1 MARDYGSKD
10 PETFDFPKGE
20 DRLVKRFLAA
30 LTGMTVCVLL
40 FASLCFAEDPKVV
53 AVEVQGN
60 QEVVSPYVLG
70 AAKTKAGEILDRD
83 QLQKDIEAIY
93 NLGFFAMA
101 DATVEPEGEGV
112 KVVFKVQENPKVKE
126 VRFTGNSVYKEED
139 LQKLLFTAPGTVFNR
154 VFFRNDLQRI
164 KEKYQKDGYVMAR
177 VEDVSVENGIVT
189 VKIVE
194 PRIGDIFIQGNK
206 RTKTYVIER
215 ELKAKKGD
223 LFNANVL
230 RHSLNKIQ
238 GMGFLEDVNV
248 GFEPNDDPN
257 LINLVLTVTE
267 GKTGSVS
274 FNLGYGSS
282 SGWQGGLAYQE
293 SNLNGR
299 GQKLTVGFDTGDREQ
314 YYFSVADPYMDEHTY
329 AWKFGAYKRAWE
341 DINRY
346 YEGDRYGRYNQD
358 KQGIYLGAGKKFRHD
373 SKLSWYVNLDWKEV
387 EIFNFRDLDDNPIE
401 PNQTDPQWE
410 PWWNLLD
417 SNGKIFTVT
426 GTLTRDNRDP
436 YLSYPKGDLETLN
449 VERAFELLGGEREY
463 TKYWLEGRY
472 YLPLN
477 LDNLPFDLPVGDPD
491 NPPLFAARMR
501 VGFSSGE
508 IPYSERYFVGGSNTL
523 RGYDDDEFDGHEM
536 FLTNLELRIP
546 MEKAFSLVVFYDMGM
561 AWNKNDLEMNS
572 FNFGDLKDA
581 YGFGV
586 RVRTPMG
593 NLRLDVANGDDET
606 FTHFGFGEMF

>member
-1 MARDYGSKD
+1 MKRYLAVMTG
-10 PETFDFPKGE
+10 
-20 DRLVKRFLAA
+20 LVLMLFL
-30 LTGMTVCVLL
+30 LVSP
-40 FASLCFAEDPKVV
+40 SLAEDPKVV

-60 QEVVSPYVLG
+60 QDVVSAYILG
-70 AAKTKAGEILDRD
+70 AAKTRAGELLDRE
-83 QLQKDIEAIY
+83 QVQKDIEAIY
-93 NLGFFAMA
+93 NLGFFAVA
-101 DATVEPEGEGV
+101 DATIEPEGDGV

-139 LQKLLFTAPGTVFNR
+139 LQKLLFTTPGTVFNR

-164 KEKYQKDGYVMAR
+164 REKYQKDGYVMAR

-194 PRIGDIFIQGNK
+194 PRIGEIFIQGNK

-215 ELKAKKGD
+215 ELKVKKGD

-230 RHSLNKIQ
+230 RHSLNRIQ

-248 GFEPNDDPN
+248 GFEPNEDPN
-257 LINLVLTVTE
+257 LINLVLTLTE
-267 GKTGSVS
+267 GKSGSIS

-314 YYFSVADPYMDEHTY
+314 YYVSVSDPYMDEHTY
-329 AWKFGAYKRAWE
+329 AWKFGAYKREWE

-346 YEGDRYGRYNQD
+346 YEGERYGKYNQD
-358 KQGIYLGAGKKFRHD
+358 KEGVYIGAGKKFRHD
-373 SKLSWYVNLDWKEV
+373 PRMSWFLNLDWKDV
-387 EIFNFRDLDDNPIE
+387 TLYDFRDLEGNPID
-401 PNQTDPQWE
+401 PNPSDPDWDA
-410 PWWNLLD
+410 WKNLLD

-426 GTLTRDNRDP
+426 ATVTRDNRDP
-436 YLSYPKGDLETLN
+436 YLSYPKGDIETLN
-449 VERAFELLGGEREY
+449 VEKALELFGGERDY

-472 YLPLN
+472 YLPIN
-477 LDNLPFDLPVGDPD
+477 LDKLPLDLPAGDPD

-508 IPYSERYFVGGSNTL
+508 IPYSERYFVGGSTTL
-523 RGYDDDEFDGHEM
+523 RGYEDDEFDGHEM
-536 FLTNLELRIP
+536 FLTNMELRIP
-546 MEKAFSLVVFYDMGM
+546 FEKAFSIVVFYDMGM
-561 AWNKNDLEMNS
+561 AWNKNDPEMNS
-572 FNFGDLKDA
+572 FNLGDLKDA

-593 NLRLDVANGDDET
+593 NLRLDVATGENET

>member
-1 MARDYGSKD
+1 MKRYLAVMTG
-10 PETFDFPKGE
+10 
-20 DRLVKRFLAA
+20 LVLMLFL
-30 LTGMTVCVLL
+30 LVSP
-40 FASLCFAEDPKVV
+40 SLAEDPKVV

-60 QEVVSPYVLG
+60 QDVVSAYILG
-70 AAKTKAGEILDRD
+70 AAKTRAGELLDRE
-83 QLQKDIEAIY
+83 QVQKDIEAIY
-93 NLGFFAMA
+93 NLGFFAVA
-101 DATVEPEGEGV
+101 DATIEPEADGV

-154 VFFRNDLQRI
+154 VFFRNDLQRVR
-164 KEKYQKDGYVMAR
+164 EKYQKDGYVMAR

-194 PRIGDIFIQGNK
+194 PRIGEIFIQGNK

-215 ELKAKKGD
+215 ELKVKKGD

-230 RHSLNKIQ
+230 RHSLNRIQ

-248 GFEPNDDPN
+248 GFEPNEDPN
-257 LINLVLTVTE
+257 LINLVLTLTE
-267 GKTGSVS
+267 GKSGSIS

-314 YYFSVADPYMDEHTY
+314 YYVSVSDPYMDEHTY
-329 AWKFGAYKRAWE
+329 AWKFGAYKREWE

-346 YEGDRYGRYNQD
+346 YEGERYGKYNQD
-358 KQGIYLGAGKKFRHD
+358 KQGVYIGAGKKFRHD
-373 SKLSWYVNLDWKEV
+373 PRMSWFLNLDWKDV
-387 EIFNFRDLDDNPIE
+387 TLYDFRDLEGNPID
-401 PNQTDPQWE
+401 PNPSDPDWDA
-410 PWWNLLD
+410 WKNLLD

-426 GTLTRDNRDP
+426 ATVTRDNRDP
-436 YLSYPKGDLETLN
+436 YLSYPKGDIETLN
-449 VERAFELLGGEREY
+449 VEKALELFGGERDY

-472 YLPLN
+472 YLPIN
-477 LDNLPFDLPVGDPD
+477 LDKLPLDLPAGDPD

-508 IPYSERYFVGGSNTL
+508 IPYSERYFVGGSTTL
-523 RGYDDDEFDGHEM
+523 RGYEDDEFDGHEM
-536 FLTNLELRIP
+536 FLTNMELRIP
-546 MEKAFSLVVFYDMGM
+546 FEKAFSIVVFYDMGM
-561 AWNKNDLEMNS
+561 AWNKNDPEMNS
-572 FNFGDLKDA
+572 FNLGDLKDA

-593 NLRLDVANGDDET
+593 NLRLDVATGENET

>member
-1 MARDYGSKD
+1 M
-10 PETFDFPKGE
+10 
-20 DRLVKRFLAA
+20 KRSLAA
-30 LTGMTVCVLL
+30 LTGLLLLL
-40 FASLCFAEDPKVV
+40 FLSVSPCLADDPKVV

-60 QEVVSPYVLG
+60 QDVVSAYILG
-70 AAKTKAGEILDRD
+70 AAKTRAGELLDRE
-83 QLQKDIEAIY
+83 QVQKDIEAIY
-93 NLGFFAMA
+93 NLGFFAVA
-101 DATVEPEGEGV
+101 DATIEPEGDGV

-139 LQKLLFTAPGTVFNR
+139 LQKLLFTTPGTVFNR
-154 VFFRNDLQRI
+154 VFFRNDLQRVR
-164 KEKYQKDGYVMAR
+164 EKYQKDGYVMAR

-194 PRIGDIFIQGNK
+194 PRIGEIFIQGNK

-215 ELKAKKGD
+215 ELKVKKGD

-230 RHSLNKIQ
+230 RHSLNRIQ

-248 GFEPNDDPN
+248 GFEPNEDPN
-257 LINLVLTVTE
+257 LINLVLTLTE
-267 GKTGSVS
+267 GKSGSIS

-314 YYFSVADPYMDEHTY
+314 YYVSVSDPYMDEHTY
-329 AWKFGAYKRAWE
+329 AWKFGAYKREWE

-346 YEGDRYGRYNQD
+346 YEGERYGKYNQD
-358 KQGIYLGAGKKFRHD
+358 KQGVYIGAGKKFRHD
-373 SKLSWYVNLDWKEV
+373 PRMSWFLNLDWKDV
-387 EIFNFRDLDDNPIE
+387 TLYDFRDLEGNPID
-401 PNQTDPQWE
+401 PNPSDPDWDA
-410 PWWNLLD
+410 WKNLLD

-426 GTLTRDNRDP
+426 ATVTRDNRDP
-436 YLSYPKGDLETLN
+436 YLSYPKGDIETLN
-449 VERAFELLGGEREY
+449 VEKALELFGGERDY

-472 YLPLN
+472 YLPIN
-477 LDNLPFDLPVGDPD
+477 LDKLPLDLPAGDPD

-508 IPYSERYFVGGSNTL
+508 IPYSERYFVGGSTTL
-523 RGYDDDEFDGHEM
+523 RGYEDDEFDGHEM
-536 FLTNLELRIP
+536 FLTNMELRIP
-546 MEKAFSLVVFYDMGM
+546 FEKAFSIVVFYDMGM
-561 AWNKNDLEMNS
+561 AWNKNDPEMNS
-572 FNFGDLKDA
+572 FNLGDLKDA

-593 NLRLDVANGDDET
+593 NLRLDVATGENET

>member
-1 MARDYGSKD
+1 MRRYLAVMTG
-10 PETFDFPKGE
+10 
-20 DRLVKRFLAA
+20 LVLMLFL
-30 LTGMTVCVLL
+30 LVSP
-40 FASLCFAEDPKVV
+40 SLAEDPKVV

-60 QEVVSPYVLG
+60 QDVVSAYILG
-70 AAKTKAGEILDRD
+70 AAKTRAGELLDRE
-83 QLQKDIEAIY
+83 QVQKDIEAIY
-93 NLGFFAMA
+93 NLGFFAVA
-101 DATVEPEGEGV
+101 DATIEPEADGV

-154 VFFRNDLQRI
+154 VFFRNDLQRVR
-164 KEKYQKDGYVMAR
+164 EKYQKDGYVMAR
-177 VEDVSVENGIVT
+177 VEDVSVENGVVT

-194 PRIGDIFIQGNK
+194 PRIGEIFIQGNK

-215 ELKAKKGD
+215 ELKVKKGD

-230 RHSLNKIQ
+230 RHSLNRIQ

-248 GFEPNDDPN
+248 GFEPNEDPN
-257 LINLVLTVTE
+257 LINLVLTLTE
-267 GKTGSVS
+267 GKSGSIS

-314 YYFSVADPYMDEHTY
+314 YYVSVSDPYMDEHTY
-329 AWKFGAYKRAWE
+329 AWKFGAYKREWE

-346 YEGDRYGRYNQD
+346 YEGERYGKYNQD
-358 KQGIYLGAGKKFRHD
+358 KQGVYIGAGKKFRHD
-373 SKLSWYVNLDWKEV
+373 PRMSWFLNLDWKDV
-387 EIFNFRDLDDNPIE
+387 TLYDFRDLEGNPID
-401 PNQTDPQWE
+401 PNPSDPDWDA
-410 PWWNLLD
+410 WKNLLD

-426 GTLTRDNRDP
+426 ATVTRDNRDP
-436 YLSYPKGDLETLN
+436 YLSYPKGDIETLN
-449 VERAFELLGGEREY
+449 VEKALELFGGERDY

-472 YLPLN
+472 YLPIN
-477 LDNLPFDLPVGDPD
+477 LDKLPLDLPAGDPD

-508 IPYSERYFVGGSNTL
+508 IPYSERYFVGGSTTL
-523 RGYDDDEFDGHEM
+523 RGYEDDEFDGHEM
-536 FLTNLELRIP
+536 FLTNMELRIP
-546 MEKAFSLVVFYDMGM
+546 FEKAFSIVVFYDMGM
-561 AWNKNDLEMNS
+561 AWNKNDPEMNS
-572 FNFGDLKDA
+572 FNLGDLKDA

-593 NLRLDVANGDDET
+593 NLRLDVATGENET

>member
-1 MARDYGSKD
+1 LKA
-10 PETFDFPKGE
+10 PETQVCAKGE
-20 DRLVKRFLAA
+20 DCLVKRFLAA
-30 LTGMTVCVLL
+30 LTGLTLMVFLSVSPCL
-40 FASLCFAEDPKVV
+40 ADDPKVV

-60 QEVVSPYVLG
+60 QDVVSAYILG
-70 AAKTKAGEILDRD
+70 AAKTKAGEVLDRD
-83 QLQKDIEAIY
+83 QLQKDIESIY
-93 NLGFFAMA
+93 NLGFFAMT
-101 DATVEPEGEGV
+101 DASVEPEGDGV
-112 KVVFKVQENPKVKE
+112 KVIFRVQENPKVKE
-126 VRFTGNSVYKEED
+126 VRFTGNTVYKEED
-139 LQKLLFTAPGTVFNR
+139 LQKLLFTVPGSVFNR
-154 VFFRNDLQRI
+154 VFFRNDLQRVR
-164 KEKYQKDGYVMAR
+164 EKYQKDGYVMAR
-177 VEDVSVENGIVT
+177 VEDVSVDNGIVT

-194 PRIGDIFIQGNK
+194 PRIGEIFIQGNK

-215 ELKAKKGD
+215 ELKVKKGD

-248 GFEPNDDPN
+248 GFEPNEDPN
-257 LINLVLTVTE
+257 LVNLVLTVTE
-267 GKTGSVS
+267 GKSGSIS

-314 YYFSVADPYMDEHTY
+314 YYVSVSDPYMDENTY
-329 AWKFGAYKRAWE
+329 AWKFGAYKRQWE

-346 YEGDRYGRYNQD
+346 FEGERYGKYNQD
-358 KQGIYLGAGKKFRHD
+358 KQGIYVGAGKKFRHD
-373 SKLSWYVNLDWKEV
+373 PKMSWFLNLDWKDV
-387 EIFNFRDLDDNPIE
+387 TLYDFRDLDGNPI
-401 PNQTDPQWE
+401 DPGPSDPDWE
-410 PWWNLLD
+410 AWKNLID
-417 SNGKIFTVT
+417 SNGKIFSVTATV
-426 GTLTRDNRDP
+426 TRDNRDP
-436 YLSYPKGDLETLN
+436 YLSYPKGDIETLN
-449 VERAFELLGGEREY
+449 VEKALELFGGERDY

-472 YLPLN
+472 YLPIN
-477 LDNLPFDLPVGDPD
+477 LEKMPFDLPAGDPD

-508 IPYSERYFVGGSNTL
+508 IPYSERYLVGGGTTL
-523 RGYDDDEFDGHEM
+523 RGYEEDEFDGHEM

-546 MEKAFSLVVFYDMGM
+546 FEKAFSFVVFYDMGM
-561 AWNKNDLEMNS
+561 AWNKNNETMNS
-572 FNFGDLKDA
+572 FNLGDLKDS

-593 NLRLDVANGDDET
+593 NLRLDVASGENET

>member
-1 MARDYGSKD
+1 MKRYLAVMTG
-10 PETFDFPKGE
+10 
-20 DRLVKRFLAA
+20 LVLMLFL
-30 LTGMTVCVLL
+30 LVSP
-40 FASLCFAEDPKVV
+40 SLAEDPKVV

-60 QEVVSPYVLG
+60 QDVVSAYILG
-70 AAKTKAGEILDRD
+70 AAKTRAGELLDRE
-83 QLQKDIEAIY
+83 QVQKDIEAIY
-93 NLGFFAMA
+93 NLGFFAVA
-101 DATVEPEGEGV
+101 DATIEPEADGV

-139 LQKLLFTAPGTVFNR
+139 LQKLLFTTPGTVFNR

-164 KEKYQKDGYVMAR
+164 REKYQKDGYVMAR

-194 PRIGDIFIQGNK
+194 PRIGEIFIQGNK

-215 ELKAKKGD
+215 ELKVKKGD

-230 RHSLNKIQ
+230 RHSLNRIQ

-248 GFEPNDDPN
+248 GFEPNEDPN
-257 LINLVLTVTE
+257 LINLVLTLTE
-267 GKTGSVS
+267 GKSGSIS

-314 YYFSVADPYMDEHTY
+314 YYVSVSDPYMDEHTY
-329 AWKFGAYKRAWE
+329 AWKFGAYKREWE

-346 YEGDRYGRYNQD
+346 YEGERYGKYNQD
-358 KQGIYLGAGKKFRHD
+358 KEGVYIGAGKKFRHD
-373 SKLSWYVNLDWKEV
+373 PRMSWFLNLDWKDV
-387 EIFNFRDLDDNPIE
+387 TLYDFRDLEGNPID
-401 PNQTDPQWE
+401 PNPSDPDWDA
-410 PWWNLLD
+410 WKNLLD

-426 GTLTRDNRDP
+426 ATVTRDNRDP
-436 YLSYPKGDLETLN
+436 YLSYPKGDIETLN
-449 VERAFELLGGEREY
+449 VEKALELFGGERDY

-472 YLPLN
+472 YLPIN
-477 LDNLPFDLPVGDPD
+477 LDKLPLDLPAGDPD

-508 IPYSERYFVGGSNTL
+508 IPYSERYFVGGSTTL
-523 RGYDDDEFDGHEM
+523 RGYEDDEFDGHEM
-536 FLTNLELRIP
+536 FLTNMELRIP
-546 MEKAFSLVVFYDMGM
+546 FEKAFSIVVFYDMGM
-561 AWNKNDLEMNS
+561 AWNKNDPEMNS
-572 FNFGDLKDA
+572 FNLGDLKDA

-593 NLRLDVANGDDET
+593 NLRLDVATGENET